1 MESEEEITPSYCPYK
16 KTKNFFSSFFG
27 NKTPEPPK
35 DYLDKKD
42 DTSSKNSDIETG
54 GKCPFGFDKKTPKTT
69 ASTTDKP
76 PQGKCPFG
84 YDNPSSDKKINTK
97 EEDLDDDVDSDEE
110 QPKGGCP
117 VMNRGKK
124 DPQNKHFEPFFEIP
138 CYGPYDF
145 LFLIRGSLDTEEWLK
160 KTEKLRKYPRYLRNT
175 LFYQAQEKLAK
186 VHEREFPMV
195 FFIYDD
201 IKQKACRL
209 FRRKKY
215 KEAIE
220 HMTYSYGLL
229 KWIQF
234 KDKERQKNFV
244 VKPSLDAILDEDLE
258 EKEVYL
264 DDVKVEEDSYKACK
278 VFLLEIMAYA
288 HMELRQYSCA
298 LECLDE
304 CAEVAEDKV
313 ADVYFRRSQ
322 CRTYNKN
329 STDADLE
336 LARNDIEKAIKIK
349 DTENI
354 YKEHK
359 EILEKIIKERNDK
372 RVDNVKRLITKA
384 KAKMMKAKELKLK
397 TEEVFFVSNEDAVK
411 QYKILKEM
419 KSKYY
424 MAVKFFTET
433 KNEEQLGL
441 TYKEFESFHQSY
453 QQFKFFYKF
462 KVNELDPKIRNQLS
476 EEEQK
481 LLDDTDFTTYLDEYK
496 YKVCEHVFSEGNYNI
511 QLFQYAL
518 EKVFEEDRKEQEER
532 EKEEEALRPKVSWSE
547 KIANVFKGNVG
558 MYISIVFM
566 VCTIAAILG
575 HYFMYSGNI
584 PGKI

>member
-1 MESEEEITPSYCPYK
+1 
-16 KTKNFFSSFFG
+16 
-27 NKTPEPPK
+27 
-35 DYLDKKD
+35 
-42 DTSSKNSDIETG
+42 
-54 GKCPFGFDKKTPKTT
+54 
-69 ASTTDKP
+69 
-76 PQGKCPFG
+76 
-84 YDNPSSDKKINTK
+84 
-97 EEDLDDDVDSDEE
+97 
-110 QPKGGCP
+110 
-117 VMNRGKK
+117 
-124 DPQNKHFEPFFEIP
+124 
-138 CYGPYDF
+138 
-145 LFLIRGSLDTEEWLK
+145 
-160 KTEKLRKYPRYLRNT
+160 
-175 LFYQAQEKLAK
+175 
-186 VHEREFPMV
+186 
-195 FFIYDD
+195 
-201 IKQKACRL
+201 
-209 FRRKKY
+209 
-215 KEAIE
+215 
-220 HMTYSYGLL
+220 
-229 KWIQF
+229 
-234 KDKERQKNFV
+234 
-244 VKPSLDAILDEDLE
+244 
-258 EKEVYL
+258 
-264 DDVKVEEDSYKACK
+264 
-278 VFLLEIMAYA
+278 
-288 HMELRQYSCA
+288 
-298 LECLDE
+298 
-304 CAEVAEDKV
+304 
-313 ADVYFRRSQ
+313 
-322 CRTYNKN
+322 
-329 STDADLE
+329 
-336 LARNDIEKAIKIK
+336 
-349 DTENI
+349 
-354 YKEHK
+354 
-359 EILEKIIKERNDK
+359 
-372 RVDNVKRLITKA
+372 
-384 KAKMMKAKELKLK
+384 MMKAKELKLK